1 MDENKVYIYPKTA
14 RRKLSAARK
23 NHQTVYIYG
32 MTGFGKTALVK
43 HYLGKCRAVWID
55 AETVAVSEF
64 QIAENESSDRHKNTI
79 VVVEHLQ
86 FADELVREEV
96 LKLLERKNVWLIL
109 ISRAVCPGWL
119 LPYRLKKGSFVEIS
133 QEDLAL
139 SQTEMEEYLMEK
151 GLVLNENERQK
162 ICQTAR
168 GHGMFLDIVSEQL
181 LLENAA
187 GSHKVEFCEDILK
200 RSQKILWDYAEYEIY
215 SKWDVWLTENI
226 MRLSIVD
233 SFDKELAE
241 RITGSSCIEKILE
254 KSTETGN
261 FIFLREG
268 EYYLETPVRRS
279 MLRRMEKKYG
289 KEQQNELY
297 YNAGCCY
304 RQRGQIK
311 QALSMFEKCGNM
323 RQILEILLE
332 VARTQPGSGK
342 LYELRFYYL
351 MMREEDIKKYAELMS
366 GICMLYS
373 LILDV
378 PKSEYWYGQLK
389 QSLKKAKGGEKKVI
403 KSLLSYLDISLPH
416 RGSKNMA
423 ALLLS
428 AGRLALNR
436 QIALR
441 EFSVTGNAPSNMN
454 GGKDFCEWSRKD
466 RELADG
472 IGKMV
477 SFVLGK
483 HGSGL
488 VDLALAESF
497 FEKGEDDYEVV
508 RKVSKGIMQAENGK
522 IEQCFVGEGI
532 LARLHIQKGHIEDA
546 REILLSFRKKCEEEG
561 ADWLLPNI
569 DNFLC
574 RMDLYNGNTWE
585 YIEWMETL
593 QKVYEAAEDYHFV
606 RLLSAEAGA
615 VLELYEKADLKRKD
629 EAFFQR
635 VLEETRKMAGFYP
648 RYLKGQGNEEIF
660 TENALQIL
668 RYQAQGFSN
677 EQISEK
683 LKLSISTVKYH
694 CRENYRKLGVKGR
707 AAAVAEAQ
715 RRKMI

>member
-1 MDENKVYIYPKTA
+1 
-14 RRKLSAARK
+14 
-23 NHQTVYIYG
+23 
-32 MTGFGKTALVK
+32 
-43 HYLGKCRAVWID
+43 
-55 AETVAVSEF
+55 
-64 QIAENESSDRHKNTI
+64 
-79 VVVEHLQ
+79 
-86 FADELVREEV
+86 
-96 LKLLERKNVWLIL
+96 
-109 ISRAVCPGWL
+109 
-119 LPYRLKKGSFVEIS
+119 
-133 QEDLAL
+133 
-139 SQTEMEEYLMEK
+139 
-151 GLVLNENERQK
+151 
-162 ICQTAR
+162 
-168 GHGMFLDIVSEQL
+168 
-181 LLENAA
+181 
-187 GSHKVEFCEDILK
+187 
-200 RSQKILWDYAEYEIY
+200 
-215 SKWDVWLTENI
+215 
-226 MRLSIVD
+226 
-233 SFDKELAE
+233 
-241 RITGSSCIEKILE
+241 
-254 KSTETGN
+254 
-261 FIFLREG
+261 
-268 EYYLETPVRRS
+268 
-279 MLRRMEKKYG
+279 
-289 KEQQNELY
+289 
-297 YNAGCCY
+297 
-304 RQRGQIK
+304 
-311 QALSMFEKCGNM
+311 MFEKCGNM